1 MKTSYEKQQGTA
13 EEDRLFQIV
22 GIKKESGRSEEGCA
36 AVSEGTVSV
45 RKKGVKF
52 PKVSLAILALILGGC
67 LILPFV
73 IGKDPAYMD
82 LMNANQAPGREFF
95 FGTDTMGRD
104 IFTMIWSGGRISL
117 FIGCVSTLISTVIAI
132 LFGGLSGIAPQWA
145 DTLLMRFTEV
155 FLSIP
160 NLLLVILLQAILG
173 KANVLSVSL
182 VIGVTSWA
190 SIAKVVRTEVRQ
202 IRGSDYVTASR
213 CMGGSFFHV
222 LGRHLTP
229 NFLPAIQF
237 MVIMN
242 VRNAIVA
249 ESTLSFMGMG
259 LPMETV
265 SWGSMLSLSEKAL
278 LTGAWWMILVPGGF
292 LVITLMAM
300 TEVGQFL
307 QKELNQKESNL

>member
-1 MKTSYEKQQGTA
+1 MREA
-13 EEDRLFQIV
+13 DAFEIV
-22 GIKKESGRSEEGCA
+22 GMRKMEESP
-36 AVSEGTVSV
+36 VSA
-45 RKKGVKF
+45 RKKGAKMPVI
-52 PKVSLAILALILGGC
+52 SLVILGLIVAGC

-73 IGKDPAYMD
+73 IGKDPSYMD
-82 LMNANQAPGREFF
+82 LMNANQAPSQQFL

-145 DTLLMRFTEV
+145 DTLLMRFTEI

-202 IRGSDYVTASR
+202 IRSSDYVTASR
-213 CMGGSFFHV
+213 CMGGGFFHV

-237 MVIMN
+237 MVVMN
-242 VRNAIVA
+242 VRSAIVA

-259 LPMETV
+259 LPLETV
-265 SWGSMLSLSEKAL
+265 SWGSILSLAEKAL
-278 LTGAWWMILVPGGF
+278 LTGSWWMIIVPGGF
-292 LVITLMAM
+292 LVVTLMAM

>member
-1 MKTSYEKQQGTA
+1 MREADAFEIGGMRKM
-13 EEDRLFQIV
+13 EE
-22 GIKKESGRSEEGCA
+22 SP
-36 AVSEGTVSV
+36 VSA
-45 RKKGVKF
+45 RKKGAKMPVI
-52 PKVSLAILALILGGC
+52 SLVILGLIVAGC

-73 IGKDPAYMD
+73 IGKDPSYMD
-82 LMNANQAPGREFF
+82 LMNANQAPSRQFL

-104 IFTMIWSGGRISL
+104 IFTMIWFGGRISL

-145 DTLLMRFTEV
+145 DTLLMRFTEI

-202 IRGSDYVTASR
+202 IRSSDYVTASR
-213 CMGGSFFHV
+213 CMGGGFFHV

-237 MVIMN
+237 MVVMN
-242 VRNAIVA
+242 VRSAIVA

-259 LPMETV
+259 LPLETV
-265 SWGSMLSLSEKAL
+265 SWGSMLSLAEKAL
-278 LTGAWWMILVPGGF
+278 LTGSWWMIIVPGGF
-292 LVITLMAM
+292 LVVTLMAM

>member
-1 MKTSYEKQQGTA
+1 MREA
-13 EEDRLFQIV
+13 DAFAIV
-22 GIKKESGRSEEGCA
+22 GMRKMEESP
-36 AVSEGTVSV
+36 VSA
-45 RKKGVKF
+45 RKKGAKMPVI
-52 PKVSLAILALILGGC
+52 SLVILWLIVAGC

-73 IGKDPAYMD
+73 IGKDPSYMD
-82 LMNANQAPGREFF
+82 LMNANQAPSRQFL

-145 DTLLMRFTEV
+145 DTLLMRFTEI

-190 SIAKVVRTEVRQ
+190 SIAKVVRT
-202 IRGSDYVTASR
+202 GDYVTASR

-237 MVIMN
+237 MVVMN
-242 VRNAIVA
+242 VRSAIVA

-259 LPMETV
+259 LPLETV
-265 SWGSMLSLSEKAL
+265 SWGSMLSLAEKAL
-278 LTGAWWMILVPGGF
+278 LTGSWWMIIVPGGF
-292 LVITLMAM
+292 LVVTLMAM

>member
-1 MKTSYEKQQGTA
+1 MREA
-13 EEDRLFQIV
+13 DAFEIV
-22 GIKKESGRSEEGCA
+22 GMRKMEESP
-36 AVSEGTVSV
+36 VSA
-45 RKKGVKF
+45 RKKGAKMPVI
-52 PKVSLAILALILGGC
+52 SLVILGLIVAGC

-73 IGKDPAYMD
+73 IGKDPSYMD
-82 LMNANQAPGREFF
+82 LMNANQAPSQQFL

-104 IFTMIWSGGRISL
+104 IFTMIWPGGRISL

-145 DTLLMRFTEV
+145 DTLLMRFTEI

-202 IRGSDYVTASR
+202 IRSSDYVTASR
-213 CMGGSFFHV
+213 CMGGGFFHV

-237 MVIMN
+237 MVVMN
-242 VRNAIVA
+242 VRSAIVA

-259 LPMETV
+259 LPLETV
-265 SWGSMLSLSEKAL
+265 SWGSMLSLAEKAL
-278 LTGAWWMILVPGGF
+278 LTGSWWMIIVPGGF
-292 LVITLMAM
+292 LVVTLMAM

>member
-1 MKTSYEKQQGTA
+1 MREA
-13 EEDRLFQIV
+13 DAFEIV
-22 GIKKESGRSEEGCA
+22 GMRKMEESP
-36 AVSEGTVSV
+36 VSA
-45 RKKGVKF
+45 RKKGAKMPVI
-52 PKVSLAILALILGGC
+52 SLVILGLIVAGC

-73 IGKDPAYMD
+73 IGKDPSYMD
-82 LMNANQAPGREFF
+82 LMNANQAPSRQFL

-104 IFTMIWSGGRISL
+104 IFTMIWFGGRISL

-145 DTLLMRFTEV
+145 DTLLMRFTEI

-202 IRGSDYVTASR
+202 IRSSDYVTASR
-213 CMGGSFFHV
+213 CMGGGFFHV

-237 MVIMN
+237 MVVMN
-242 VRNAIVA
+242 VRSAIVA

-259 LPMETV
+259 LPLETV
-265 SWGSMLSLSEKAL
+265 SWGSMLSLAEKAL
-278 LTGAWWMILVPGGF
+278 LTGSWWMIIVPGGF
-292 LVITLMAM
+292 LVVTLMAM

>member
-1 MKTSYEKQQGTA
+1 MREA
-13 EEDRLFQIV
+13 DAFEIV
-22 GIKKESGRSEEGCA
+22 GMRKMEESP
-36 AVSEGTVSV
+36 VSA
-45 RKKGVKF
+45 RKKGAKMPVI
-52 PKVSLAILALILGGC
+52 SLVILGLIVAGC

-73 IGKDPAYMD
+73 IGKDPSYMD
-82 LMNANQAPGREFF
+82 LMNANQAPSRQFL

-132 LFGGLSGIAPQWA
+132 LFGRLSRIAPQWA
-145 DTLLMRFTEV
+145 DTLLMRFTEI

-213 CMGGSFFHV
+213 CMGGGFFHV
-222 LGRHLTP
+222 LGRHLTA

-237 MVIMN
+237 MVVMN
-242 VRNAIVA
+242 VRSAIVA

-259 LPMETV
+259 LPLETV
-265 SWGSMLSLSEKAL
+265 SWGSMLSLAEKAL
-278 LTGAWWMILVPGGF
+278 LTGSWWMIIVPGGF
-292 LVITLMAM
+292 LVVTLMAM

>member
-1 MKTSYEKQQGTA
+1 MREA
-13 EEDRLFQIV
+13 DAFEIV
-22 GIKKESGRSEEGCA
+22 GMRKMEESP
-36 AVSEGTVSV
+36 VSA
-45 RKKGVKF
+45 RKKGAKMPVI
-52 PKVSLAILALILGGC
+52 SLVILGLIVAGC

-73 IGKDPAYMD
+73 IGKEPSDMD
-82 LMNANQAPGREFF
+82 LMNANPAPSRPVLV
-95 FGTDTMGRD
+95 GTDTMGRD

-145 DTLLMRFTEV
+145 DTLLMRFTEI

-202 IRGSDYVTASR
+202 IRSSDYVTASR
-213 CMGGSFFHV
+213 CMGGSFCHV

-237 MVIMN
+237 MVVMN
-242 VRNAIVA
+242 VRSAIVA

-259 LPMETV
+259 LPLETV
-265 SWGSMLSLSEKAL
+265 SWGSMLSLAEKAL
-278 LTGAWWMILVPGGF
+278 LTGSWWMIIVPGGF
-292 LVITLMAM
+292 LVVTLMAM

>member
-1 MKTSYEKQQGTA
+1 MREA
-13 EEDRLFQIV
+13 DAFEIV
-22 GIKKESGRSEEGCA
+22 GMRKMEESP
-36 AVSEGTVSV
+36 VSA
-45 RKKGVKF
+45 RKKGAKMPVI
-52 PKVSLAILALILGGC
+52 SLVILGLIVAGC

-73 IGKDPAYMD
+73 IGKDPSYMD
-82 LMNANQAPGREFF
+82 LMNANQAPSRQFL

-104 IFTMIWSGGRISL
+104 IFTMIWFGGRISL

-145 DTLLMRFTEV
+145 DTLLMRFTEI

-202 IRGSDYVTASR
+202 IRSSDYVTASR
-213 CMGGSFFHV
+213 CMGGGFFHV

-237 MVIMN
+237 MVVMN
-242 VRNAIVA
+242 VRSAIVA

-259 LPMETV
+259 LPLETV
-265 SWGSMLSLSEKAL
+265 SWGSMLSLAEKAL
-278 LTGAWWMILVPGGF
+278 LTGSWWMIIVPGGF
-292 LVITLMAM
+292 MVVTLMAM

>member
-1 MKTSYEKQQGTA
+1 MREA
-13 EEDRLFQIV
+13 DAFEIV
-22 GIKKESGRSEEGCA
+22 GMRKMEESP
-36 AVSEGTVSV
+36 VSA
-45 RKKGVKF
+45 RKKGAKM
-52 PKVSLAILALILGGC
+52 PMISLVILGLIVAGC

-73 IGKDPAYMD
+73 IGKDPSYMD
-82 LMNANQAPGREFF
+82 LMNANQAPSRQFL

-145 DTLLMRFTEV
+145 DTLLMRFTEI

-202 IRGSDYVTASR
+202 IRSSDYVTASR
-213 CMGGSFFHV
+213 CMGGGFFHV

-237 MVIMN
+237 MVVMN
-242 VRNAIVA
+242 VRSAIVA

-259 LPMETV
+259 LPLETV
-265 SWGSMLSLSEKAL
+265 SWGSMLSLAEKAL
-278 LTGAWWMILVPGGF
+278 LTGSWWMIIVPGGF
-292 LVITLMAM
+292 LVVTLMAM

>member
-1 MKTSYEKQQGTA
+1 MREA
-13 EEDRLFQIV
+13 DAFEIV
-22 GIKKESGRSEEGCA
+22 GMRKMEESP
-36 AVSEGTVSV
+36 VSA
-45 RKKGVKF
+45 RKKGAKMPVI
-52 PKVSLAILALILGGC
+52 SLVILGLIVAGC

-73 IGKDPAYMD
+73 IGKDPSYMD
-82 LMNANQAPGREFF
+82 LMNANQAPSQQFL

-145 DTLLMRFTEV
+145 DTLLMRFTEI

-202 IRGSDYVTASR
+202 IRSSDYVTASR
-213 CMGGSFFHV
+213 CVGGGFFHV
-222 LGRHLTP
+222 HGRHLTP

-237 MVIMN
+237 MVVMN
-242 VRNAIVA
+242 VRSAIVA

-259 LPMETV
+259 LPLETV
-265 SWGSMLSLSEKAL
+265 SWGSMLSLAEKAL
-278 LTGAWWMILVPGGF
+278 LTGSWWMIIVPGGF
-292 LVITLMAM
+292 LVVTLMAM

>member
-1 MKTSYEKQQGTA
+1 
-13 EEDRLFQIV
+13 
-22 GIKKESGRSEEGCA
+22 
-36 AVSEGTVSV
+36 
-45 RKKGVKF
+45 
-52 PKVSLAILALILGGC
+52 
-67 LILPFV
+67 
-73 IGKDPAYMD
+73 MD
-82 LMNANQAPGREFF
+82 LMSANQAPCRQFL

-104 IFTMIWSGGRISL
+104 IFHMIWSGGRISL

-173 KANVLSVSL
+173 KPNVLSVSL

-213 CMGGSFFHV
+213 CMGGGFFHV

-237 MVIMN
+237 MVVMN
-242 VRNAIVA
+242 VRSAIVA

-259 LPMETV
+259 LPLETV

-278 LTGAWWMILVPGGF
+278 LSGSWWIILIPGAF
-292 LVITLMAM
+292 LVATLMSM
-300 TEVGQFL
+300 TEMGQFL

>member
-1 MKTSYEKQQGTA
+1 MREA
-13 EEDRLFQIV
+13 DAFEIV
-22 GIKKESGRSEEGCA
+22 GMRKMEESP
-36 AVSEGTVSV
+36 VSA
-45 RKKGVKF
+45 RKKGAKMPVI
-52 PKVSLAILALILGGC
+52 SLVILGLIVAGC

-73 IGKDPAYMD
+73 IGKDPSYMD
-82 LMNANQAPGREFF
+82 LMNANQAPSRQFL

-145 DTLLMRFTEV
+145 DTLLMRFTEI

-202 IRGSDYVTASR
+202 IRSSDYVTASR
-213 CMGGSFFHV
+213 CMGGSFFFFFW
-222 LGRHLTP
+222 RHLTP

-237 MVIMN
+237 MVVMN
-242 VRNAIVA
+242 VRSAIVA

-259 LPMETV
+259 LPLETV
-265 SWGSMLSLSEKAL
+265 SWGSMLSLAEKAL
-278 LTGAWWMILVPGGF
+278 LTGSWWMILIPGGF